1 MVIFTHKS
9 VKIHTLG
16 NKVKNYYWVF
26 FTLLP
31 NTLQGVKVNFY
42 TITLFHHEYFP
53 FLFLVLH
60 FFFVIV
66 NIYTRRCRYTLCD
79 VYLQLMVYF
88 TPNCEEL
95 HLQVS

>member
-1 MVIFTHKS
+1 MSFENLLQYQCEN
-9 VKIHTLG
+9 TLAG
-16 NKVKNYYWVF
+16 IYFYIESENISNYYGVF

-60 FFFVIV
+60 
-66 NIYTRRCRYTLCD
+66 L
-79 VYLQLMVYF
+79 LL
-88 TPNCEEL
+88 
-95 HLQVS
+95 

>member
-1 MVIFTHKS
+1 MMGLADQTAPEMD
-9 VKIHTLG
+9 LAG
-16 NKVKNYYWVF
+16 VF

-60 FFFVIV
+60 
-66 NIYTRRCRYTLCD
+66 L
-79 VYLQLMVYF
+79 LL
-88 TPNCEEL
+88 
-95 HLQVS
+95 